1 MTGLIDTGRTIRG
14 LGKWAQQGLSRI
26 SCPKTT
32 LWWWREELPAEIIDQ
47 DSHHH
52 PHQVTQKGDPW
63 RKLLYHIHI
72 PVLFSEDTVSFLY
85 ACQVLLT
92 QVVLGVFFFWLHD
105 LWDLSSLTRD

>member
-52 PHQVTQKGDPW
+52 PHQVT
-63 RKLLYHIHI
+63 HI
-72 PVLFSEDTVSFLY
+72 PVLFAEDTVSYLY

-92 QVVLGVFFFWLHD
+92 QVVLGVFFFWQHD
-105 LWDLSSLTRD
+105 LWYLSSLTSY